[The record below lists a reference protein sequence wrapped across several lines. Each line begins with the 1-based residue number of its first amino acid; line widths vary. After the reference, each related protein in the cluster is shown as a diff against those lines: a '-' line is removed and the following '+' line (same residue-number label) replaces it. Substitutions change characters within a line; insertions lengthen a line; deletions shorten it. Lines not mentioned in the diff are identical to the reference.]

1 MPKQSGA
8 AISFNPFDEKSTN
21 PFDEDNVDGKGAGNI
36 SLSKNDELDED
47 FDAQALHDTFL
58 NAIQELNLMQE
69 KQRKKCQTLEEKCL
83 EEETAHR
90 KRVAKALAENR
101 VTASTYKSLDEKINS
116 VATKVV
122 HLGDQ
127 LESVNTP
134 RSRAVEALKLMK
146 HFEEFIDGATSTS
159 PIFTDKTRLHE
170 AADIIQKLHLTA
182 QELPNAEFAEA
193 KKRIEAKY
201 TEVENALI
209 EEFIKSHRSNDR
221 HRMKD
226 LAQILSQF
234 KSYSACVNE
243 FIEQQVQLK
252 QSQLINQKGTG
263 NAAAA
268 AKSDLFKETV
278 PLCESSWKVIEAV
291 FPNPQQVMAKLVLNI
306 YHSRIKEHVNNRL
319 TDKNKDQYLSN
330 LFQLYSSTTKLTTE
344 LSKFNLGSD
353 HLFLSN
359 LTNTIFRKY
368 LDNYINIESR
378 HLNDRCSIILHRYYE
393 KKGHT
398 KKSVN
403 SGVGKVEEFK
413 IELKTLATK
422 TA

>member
-1 MPKQSGA
+1 
-8 AISFNPFDEKSTN
+8 
-21 PFDEDNVDGKGAGNI
+21 
-36 SLSKNDELDED
+36 
-47 FDAQALHDTFL
+47 
-58 NAIQELNLMQE
+58 
-69 KQRKKCQTLEEKCL
+69 
-83 EEETAHR
+83 
-90 KRVAKALAENR
+90 VAKALAKNR

-201 TEVENALI
+201 TQQKNALI

-243 FIEQQVQLK
+243 FIEQQIQT
-252 QSQLINQKGTG
+252 Q
-263 NAAAA
+263 
-268 AKSDLFKETV
+268 
-278 PLCESSWKVIEAV
+278 
-291 FPNPQQVMAKLVLNI
+291 
-306 YHSRIKEHVNNRL
+306 RL
-319 TDKNKDQYLSN
+319 
-330 LFQLYSSTTKLTTE
+330 
-344 LSKFNLGSD
+344 
-353 HLFLSN
+353 
-359 LTNTIFRKY
+359 
-368 LDNYINIESR
+368 
-378 HLNDRCSIILHRYYE
+378 
-393 KKGHT
+393 
-398 KKSVN
+398 
-403 SGVGKVEEFK
+403 
-413 IELKTLATK
+413 
-422 TA
+422 